1 MLEMSQNKS
10 VSFRPWTL
18 VKEGKSSNAYSRGT
32 HNNRASR
39 AEVARQFAQAE
50 MPYSSKGSNI
60 AYVAEYNNVLK
71 GMRGLTLGKGGKRR
85 RYRRK
90 TRK

>member
-1 MLEMSQNKS
+1 MSQNKS

-18 VKEGKSSNAYSRGT
+18 VKEGKSSNAYSRGS

-39 AEVARQFAQAE
+39 AQVTQQFAQAG
-50 MPYSSKGSNI
+50 MPYSKNARNI

-71 GMRGLTLGKGGKRR
+71 GMRGLTLKGGRR
-85 RYRRK
+85 RSTRRK